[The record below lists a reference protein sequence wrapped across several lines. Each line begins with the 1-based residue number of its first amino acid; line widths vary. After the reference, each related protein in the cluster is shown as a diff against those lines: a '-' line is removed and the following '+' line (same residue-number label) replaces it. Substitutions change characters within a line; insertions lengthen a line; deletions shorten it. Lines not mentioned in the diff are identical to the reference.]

1 MYCANCGNSIEQH
14 FRYCSRCGTAT
25 EGMSR
30 PADGPEYPLSRP
42 REGRKIA
49 GVCAGVARY
58 FDIDVTL
65 VRVLW
70 ILLVIFPPVPGIL
83 VYVVCWIVM
92 PVDPAPVRQE
102 CSQPAG

>member
-1 MYCANCGNSIEQH
+1 
-14 FRYCSRCGTAT
+14 
-25 EGMSR
+25 MSR